1 MGGVTTLNGN
11 THYKNN
17 MGKERGIIMDSRLK
31 DLAKNLVRYS
41 VNLQPGEN
49 LLIEVHDQGHE
60 LGQAVMDEAYAVGG
74 KPFIWHKDHTLLR
87 TFLRQADKNQIA
99 RMGSF
104 EAELMADMQAYIGI
118 RGQYNVFEWSDLPS
132 EKQELYQKEWNKPV
146 HTEIRIPKT
155 KWCVMRWPS
164 YAMAQQCKM
173 SKEAFED
180 FYFKVCCLDYA
191 KMAQAEEALV
201 ALYDRTDKVWIKGPG
216 TDLTFSIKGIPTMKS
231 CGLRN
236 IPDGEVFSAPVRD
249 SIEGVIT
256 FNAPSIFNGK
266 THENIS
272 FEFSQGKITKATSN
286 YTQSLNEIL
295 DTDEGSR
302 YIGEFAMGLNP
313 HIHHPMGD
321 LLFDEK
327 ITGSFHLT
335 PGNAYATA
343 FNGNKSAIHWD
354 LVSIQTPEYG
364 GGEIWFD
371 DVLVRKD
378 GRFVLPELAG
388 LNPENLI

>member
-1 MGGVTTLNGN
+1 
-11 THYKNN
+11 
-17 MGKERGIIMDSRLK
+17 MDSRIIA
-31 DLAKNLVRYS
+31 LAKNLVRYS
-41 VNLQPGEN
+41 VSLQPGEN
-49 LLIEVHDQGHE
+49 LLIEVHDQGRE
-60 LGQAVMDEAYAVGG
+60 LAQAIMTEAYAVGG
-74 KPFIWHKDHTLLR
+74 KPFIWTKDHTLLR
-87 TFLRQADKNQIA
+87 SFLLQADKSQIS
-99 RMGSF
+99 RMGHF
-104 EAELMADMQAYIGI
+104 EAQLMADMQAYIGI
-118 RGQYNVFEWSDLPS
+118 RGQYNVFEWADLS
-132 EKQELYQKEWNKPV
+132 QEAQQLYQKEWSQPV

-173 SKEAFED
+173 SKEGFED

-191 KMAQAEEALV
+191 KLARAEEALV
-201 ALYDRTDKVWIKGPG
+201 ALYDLTDKVHIKGPD

-249 SIEGVIT
+249 SVEGVIT
-256 FNAPSIFNGK
+256 FNTPSISNGR
-266 THENIS
+266 THENIR
-272 FEFSQGKITKATSN
+272 FEFSKGKIIKATSN
-286 YTQSLNEIL
+286 YTHCLNEVL

-371 DVLVRKD
+371 DILVRKD
-378 GRFVLPELAG
+378 GRFILPALTG
-388 LNPENLI
+388 LNPENLL